1 MKLFSLQRK
10 WESNRNNIRK
20 IRQMNYQKE
29 AWQTLGFT
37 ALYSLALTLLPK
49 AVGATEPPS
58 LQTSV
63 GYQVAQVNNC
73 REVDVNT
80 ALNIRQQPGGRVI
93 GTLSD
98 GQNVNISGE
107 PENGWVQVTTPTEGY
122 VFASYL
128 NYCAGAA
135 PSSQAMSPTTSQT
148 PSNTTANTAGGEEVS
163 TVPGSNCRQTISP
176 NVSVRKEPNGEEVG
190 TLEENQEV
198 YIANEGYDGW
208 VPIERP
214 VDGYVSSANLG
225 ICSE

>member
-1 MKLFSLQRK
+1 
-10 WESNRNNIRK
+10 
-20 IRQMNYQKE
+20 MNSQKE
-29 AWQTLGFT
+29 ILQTLGFT
-37 ALYSLALTLLPK
+37 ALYSLALTLIPK

-58 LQTSV
+58 PQTSAK
-63 GYQVAQVNNC
+63 YQVAQVSNC

-93 GTLSD
+93 GTLAD

-107 PENGWVQVTTPTEGY
+107 PNNGWVEVTAPVEGY

-128 NYCAGAA
+128 NYCAGAT
-135 PSSQAMSPTTSQT
+135 PSSQAAMPTTSRT
-148 PSNTTANTAGGEEVS
+148 PSNTTGSEDVS
-163 TVPGSNCRQTISP
+163 TVPGGNCRQTISS

-190 TLEENQEV
+190 TLEENQAV

-214 VDGYVSSANLG
+214 VNGYVSSSNLG
-225 ICSE
+225 LCSE